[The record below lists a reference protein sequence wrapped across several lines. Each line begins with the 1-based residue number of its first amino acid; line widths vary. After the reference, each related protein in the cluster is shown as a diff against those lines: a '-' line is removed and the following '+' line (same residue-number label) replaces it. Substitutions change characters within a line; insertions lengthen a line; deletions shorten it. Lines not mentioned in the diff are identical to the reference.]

1 MNADQIRAVAEEAY
15 IYAYPIL
22 LGYGFSYPANIDPAG
37 PNHIGMNRLHHF
49 KNLGNPKFINVVPW
63 INTDTPYGSALV
75 DLRAEPYVIQIPEM
89 PDWRFQDVQFTDFY
103 THNFAIRGTR
113 TDGNA
118 ARTYLLAGPDW
129 DGQIP
134 PGIDDVMRCET
145 RIAKVITRILLESPD
160 DWGAI
165 DEIETRY
172 RFMPLSTWLGIA
184 PPPSAPAIDWL
195 KPDTR
200 LFEARSA
207 DFIRCLNFLLQF
219 CPAVPS
225 ERDLLARFAAIGIG
239 AGQPFDAGALP
250 GDRRDAIDQGVA
262 AAHARIMARVRSI
275 GVPVNGWVYPLDIR
289 GGRDILA
296 GSPDAYLR
304 RAAAAN
310 YAIWGPT
317 AEEVVY
323 AAVET
328 DADGAVLDG
337 TDGDYILHFDR
348 PPPVRGFWSFTVY
361 NAATRCLAPH
371 PSGKFAVRQR
381 DPSVRYGA
389 DGSLTIRIRHE
400 APDDGEEGNW
410 LPAPRMPFQVVAR
423 LFLPEPPLLDG
434 RWTPPP
440 IRKTVSV
447 QPGDTA

>member
-1 MNADQIRAVAEEAY
+1 MSADLDTIRAIAEEAY
-15 IYAYPIL
+15 IYAYPML
-22 LGYGFSYPANIDPAG
+22 LGYGFSYPASIDPAG

-49 KNLGNPKFINVVPW
+49 KNLGNPQFINVVPW

-75 DLRAEPYVIQIPEM
+75 DLRAEPYVVSVPAM
-89 PDWRFQDVQFTDFY
+89 PDWRFQDVQFNDWY

-113 TDGNA
+113 THGNA

-129 DGQIP
+129 NESAP
-134 PGIDDVMRCET
+134 AGIDDVIRCET

-160 DWGAI
+160 DWDPI
-165 DEIETRY
+165 DALEAQY
-172 RFMPLSTWLGIA
+172 RFMPLSAWAGTPP
-184 PPPSAPAIDWL
+184 PPPSPPIAWP
-195 KPDTR
+195 KPDAR

-207 DFIRCLNFLLQF
+207 DFIGWLNFLLEF

-225 ERDLLARFAAIGIG
+225 EADLLARFAGIGIG
-239 AGQPFDAGALP
+239 AGRPFDASALP
-250 GDRRDAIDQGVA
+250 DDRRAAIESGVA
-262 AAHARIMARVRSI
+262 AAHGRIMARVKSI
-275 GVPVNGWVYPLDIR
+275 GIPVNGWVYPLDIR

-310 YAIWGPT
+310 YAIWGPA

-328 DADGAVLDG
+328 DAEGDVLGGAG
-337 TDGDYILHFDR
+337 GDYVLHFER
-348 PPPVRGFWSFTVY
+348 PPPVKGFWSFTIY
-361 NAATRCLAPH
+361 NAATRCLAGH

-381 DPSVRYGA
+381 DPAVRYGP

-400 APDDGEEGNW
+400 SPGAGEEGNW

-423 LFLPEPPLLDG
+423 LFWPEPPLLDG
-434 RWTPPP
+434 SWKPPA
-440 IRKTVSV
+440 IRKAS
-447 QPGDTA
+447 P

>member
-1 MNADQIRAVAEEAY
+1 MNPGPDDIRAIAEEAY
-15 IYAYPIL
+15 VYAYPML

-75 DLRAEPYVIQIPEM
+75 DLRAEPYVIAIPEM
-89 PDWRFQDVQFTDFY
+89 PDWRFQDVQFTDWY

-129 DGQIP
+129 SGGAP
-134 PGIDDVMRCET
+134 PGIDDVIRCET

-160 DWGAI
+160 DWSPI
-165 DEIETRY
+165 DALEAQY
-172 RFMPLSTWLGIA
+172 RFMPLSAWAGTA
-184 PPPSAPAIDWL
+184 PPPAPPPIMWP
-195 KPDTR
+195 KPDAR

-207 DFIRCLNFLLQF
+207 DFIRRLNFLLEF
-219 CPAVPS
+219 CPTVPS
-225 ERDLLARFAAIGIG
+225 EAALMGRFAEIGIG
-239 AGQPFDAGALP
+239 ARRPFDVSALP
-250 GDRRDAIDQGVA
+250 TEQREAIEAGVA
-262 AAHARIMARVRSI
+262 AAHARIMARVKNI
-275 GVPVNGWVYPLDIR
+275 GVPMNGWVYPLDIR
-289 GGRDILA
+289 GGRGILA
-296 GSPDAYLR
+296 GSADAYLR

-328 DADGAVLDG
+328 DADGDVLDG
-337 TDGDYILHFDR
+337 TTGDYELHFDR
-348 PPPVRGFWSFTVY
+348 PPPVKGFWSFTIY
-361 NAATRCLAPH
+361 NAATRCLAEH

-381 DPSVRYGA
+381 DPAVRYGS
-389 DGSLTIRIRHE
+389 DGSLTIRIRHDSPE
-400 APDDGEEGNW
+400 PGGEGNW

-423 LFLPEPPLLDG
+423 LFWPEPPLLDG
-434 RWTPPP
+434 SWTPPA
-440 IRKTVSV
+440 IRKASS
-447 QPGDTA
+447 

>member
-1 MNADQIRAVAEEAY
+1 MSGGLDELRAIAEEAY
-15 IYAYPIL
+15 VYAYPML

-49 KNLGNPKFINVVPW
+49 KNLGNPDFINAVPW

-75 DLRAEPYVIQIPEM
+75 DLRAEPYVIAIPEM
-89 PDWRFQDVQFTDFY
+89 PAWRFQDVQFTDLY

-129 DGQIP
+129 NGAAP
-134 PGIDDVMRCET
+134 PAIDDVIRCET

-165 DEIETRY
+165 DALERGY
-172 RFMPLSTWLGIA
+172 RFVPLSTWQGVSR
-184 PPPSAPAIDWL
+184 PPPPTPIAWL
-195 KPDTR
+195 RPDAR

-207 DFIRCLNFLLQF
+207 DFIRGLNFLLAF
-219 CPAVPS
+219 CPTVPG
-225 ERDLLARFAAIGIG
+225 ERDLLRRFAAIGIG
-239 AGQPFDAGALP
+239 AGRPFDASALP
-250 GDRRDAIDQGVA
+250 DDQRAAIELGVA
-262 AAHARIMARVRSI
+262 AAHARIMVRVGSI
-275 GVPVNGWVYPLDIR
+275 GDPVNGWVYPLDIR

-304 RAAAAN
+304 RAAAAK
-310 YAIWGPT
+310 YAIWGPM

-328 DADGAVLDG
+328 DADGDVLDG
-337 TDGDYILHFDR
+337 SDGDYILHFDR
-348 PPPVRGFWSFTVY
+348 PPPVKGFWSFTIY
-361 NAATRCLAPH
+361 NAATRCLADH

-381 DPSVRYGA
+381 DPAVRYGEG
-389 DGSLTIRIRHE
+389 GSLTIRIRHE
-400 APDDGEEGNW
+400 SPGAGEEGNW

-423 LFLPEPPLLDG
+423 LFWPEQPLLDG

-440 IRKTVSV
+440 IRKAGAV
-447 QPGDTA
+447 

>member
-1 MNADQIRAVAEEAY
+1 MSADLDAVRAIAEEAY
-15 IYAYPIL
+15 VYAYPML

-49 KNLGNPKFINVVPW
+49 KNLGNPSFINVVPW

-75 DLRAEPYVIQIPEM
+75 DLRAEPYVIAVPEM
-89 PDWRFQDVQFTDFY
+89 PAWRFQDVQFTDWY

-129 DGQIP
+129 DGAAP
-134 PGIDDVMRCET
+134 PGIDDVIRCET

-160 DWGAI
+160 DWAPI
-165 DEIETRY
+165 DALEQQY
-172 RFMPLSTWLGIA
+172 RFMPLSAWRGAPAPPA
-184 PPPSAPAIDWL
+184 PPPIAWP
-195 KPDTR
+195 KPEGR
-200 LFEARSA
+200 LLEVKSA
-207 DFIRCLNFLLQF
+207 DFIRWLNFLLEA
-219 CPAVPS
+219 CPTVPG
-225 ERDLLARFAAIGIG
+225 EIELMARFAAIGIG
-239 AGQPFDAGALP
+239 AGRRFDASALP
-250 GDRRDAIDQGVA
+250 ANRRTAIEAGVA

-275 GVPVNGWVYPLDIR
+275 GVPVNGWLYPLDIR

-296 GSPDAYLR
+296 GSVDAYLR

-328 DADGAVLDG
+328 DADGDALDG
-337 TDGDYILHFDR
+337 TRGDYLLHFDR

-389 DGSLTIRIRHE
+389 DGSLTIRVGRE
-400 APDDGEEGNW
+400 NKGEEGNW
-410 LPAPRMPFQVVAR
+410 LPAPPMPFQVVAR
-423 LFLPEPPLLDG
+423 LFWPEPPLLDG
-434 RWTPPP
+434 SWTPPS
-440 IRKTVSV
+440 IRKAPT
-447 QPGDTA
+447 